1 MKYIVKSRETEIYEF
16 RYMVEADSAD
26 MAEQKI
32 LDCDWQD
39 VETIDDNYD
48 STVDREILE
57 VEPYNDLSN
66 P

>member
-32 LDCDWQD
+32 LNCDWED

-57 VEPYNDLSN
+57 IEPYNDLSN
-66 P
+66 S

>member
-57 VEPYNDLSN
+57 IEPYNDLSN

>member
-57 VEPYNDLSN
+57 IEPYNDLINS
-66 P
+66 

>member
-32 LDCDWQD
+32 LDCDWED

-57 VEPYNDLSN
+57 IEPYNDLSN
-66 P
+66 S

>member
-32 LDCDWQD
+32 LDCDWED
-39 VETIDDNYD
+39 VETIDDNYN

-57 VEPYNDLSN
+57 IEPYNDLSN
-66 P
+66 S

>member
-57 VEPYNDLSN
+57 IEPYNDLSN
-66 P
+66 S